1 MKNSYLAFYKIFL
14 SVFTFLVNGWFE
26 DWSTFSPCSVT
37 CGDGHKTR
45 TRTCHRPL
53 HGGLPCHGKGT
64 QTMTCTAPPCPG
76 YLVNDSI
83 DVF

>member
-14 SVFTFLVNGWFE
+14 SAFTFLVNGWFE
-26 DWSTFSPCSVT
+26 DWSTYSPCSVT

-45 TRTCHRPL
+45 TRICHRPL
-53 HGGLPCHGKGT
+53 HGGLPCHGTGT
-64 QTMTCTAPPCPG
+64 QTMACTAPPCPG

-83 DVF
+83 DVI